1 MLSDLVEL
9 ITDVV
14 DTTGNGS
21 ADGSSSMSSG
31 RQPEAGRTGA
41 GAAGS
46 GAAGGSPDESPA
58 SDGGERADDRSGD
71 DPHPDDPDYEE
82 QLQRENA
89 EQTGENVVM
98 ELLTSPFRQ
107 LGKLLGPLG
116 TVASGSDTLADGV
129 NNVQESKRIREERI
143 HRDTHGYFE
152 NQTKPP
158 EQR

>member
-1 MLSDLVEL
+1 MLLSDLVEL
-9 ITDVV
+9 ITDVA
-14 DTTGNGS
+14 DAGGDGS
-21 ADGSSSMSSG
+21 ADGASSMSSG

-46 GAAGGSPDESPA
+46 GAAGGSPDESQ
-58 SDGGERADDRSGD
+58 DGNQRSDDRSGD

-89 EQTGENVVM
+89 EQTAENLVM
-98 ELLTSPFRQ
+98 ELLTSPFRN

-116 TVASGSDTLADGV
+116 TAASASDTLAEGV
-129 NNVQESKRIREERI
+129 NNVQEGERIREERI
-143 HRDTHGYFE
+143 HRDTQGYFE
-152 NQTKPP
+152 NRTKPP